1 MAQVKYSWKT
11 TRCRFTLGSNQLLT
25 HLPVAPCK
33 TKYNFFFFLSAE
45 EKKQPNKFKSMHVQ
59 HDRRVVLEGCAIIL
73 WGRINLLSRRKWN
86 KVAVTIRV
94 SSHVQNKLNN
104 CISLDVRHVQW
115 HSFSSSEHC
124 GFRSL
129 LASLSVCFWLLQ
141 VFLQVLYQSPRVP
154 FDAELCRF

>member
-1 MAQVKYSWKT
+1 MQ
-11 TRCRFTLGSNQLLT
+11 NEIQLL
-25 HLPVAPCK
+25 L
-33 TKYNFFFFLSAE
+33 FFFSAE

-129 LASLSVCFWLLQ
+129 LASPSVCFWLLQ

-154 FDAELCRF
+154 FDAELCRFQTRHWGSTAVKWYRISSKIPEL